1 MQQASTGLAREVGGA
16 VTVQRVS
23 EPRTIFSLVVPAP
36 SRPPEER
43 TVDRSS
49 PGAVRYKLFV
59 YVYTYM
65 GSKTITVTEEAY
77 ERLKAHKREGE
88 SFTDTLLRL
97 AGERGGRWD
106 GYGAL
111 RDADGFREA
120 VGEGRETFDEDATD
134 RHRRIFGTDDS

>member
-1 MQQASTGLAREVGGA
+1 
-16 VTVQRVS
+16 
-23 EPRTIFSLVVPAP
+23 
-36 SRPPEER
+36 
-43 TVDRSS
+43 
-49 PGAVRYKLFV
+49 
-59 YVYTYM
+59 M
-65 GSKTITVTEEAY
+65 GSKTITVTEKAY

-120 VGEGRETFDEDATD
+120 VEEGRKTFDEDATD
-134 RHRRIFGTDDS
+134 RHRRIFGADDR

>member
-1 MQQASTGLAREVGGA
+1 
-16 VTVQRVS
+16 
-23 EPRTIFSLVVPAP
+23 
-36 SRPPEER
+36 
-43 TVDRSS
+43 
-49 PGAVRYKLFV
+49 
-59 YVYTYM
+59 M

-120 VGEGRETFDEDATD
+120 VEEGRKTFDKDATN
-134 RHRRIFGTDDS
+134 RHRRIFETNLAASR